1 VATFVREGTCAYLDR
16 FEGMNMWDD
25 LLGAMAKPA
34 HTAAVDRMTRTFVR
48 EMVSSYL
55 SPPRPSPARRARRR
69 RSCAAAGSPACS
81 RVRGAA
87 RGGCARRVAGLRK
100 AAYCEHA
107 GVAPGDGRRGAR
119 MPL

>member
-69 RSCAAAGSPACS
+69 GSGPPGPLAHAGRIAGQL
-81 RVRGAA
+81 REA
-87 RGGCARRVAGLRK
+87 RGWLASGCGL
-100 AAYCEHA
+100 
-107 GVAPGDGRRGAR
+107 
-119 MPL
+119 